1 MYVGSKEIYCIFMSC
16 CIISVLFSAECYFC
30 SNNFPIFLNKHG
42 TKFKYQLGC
51 VKIKQNKKSEW
62 LLSVVMNIFCMVIY
76 FWDFMQRL
84 QLERVSL
91 HDSKRGDYQHTK
103 KVIEQLILLGEM
115 DRAVQLLLETELESP
130 NYYTDAI
137 K

>member
-1 MYVGSKEIYCIFMSC
+1 
-16 CIISVLFSAECYFC
+16 
-30 SNNFPIFLNKHG
+30 
-42 TKFKYQLGC
+42 
-51 VKIKQNKKSEW
+51 
-62 LLSVVMNIFCMVIY
+62 MVIY
-76 FWDFMQRL
+76 FWDFLQRL

-115 DRAVQLLLETELESP
+115 DRAVQLLLETELENP